1 MMYMLYCTNSLCTM
15 NISYLIIVFTDSL
28 FRILQ
33 PLFSDEQYDDF
44 ESQIEKDYFG
54 IGILSNIPFAFI
66 EEVEYIDDIS
76 LVDETG
82 EILGEIL
89 FLLRHVNQFFLPEI
103 VHETF
108 SEHVREIIKHTF
120 LFFSSESSY
129 YFAPFLEVVDIAHV
143 GKSHEHDKHVQML
156 PVLIAGI
163 EFLDSRIPVAMCDAC
178 DAMGILLL

>member
-1 MMYMLYCTNSLCTM
+1 MIIPYLVINCLYWLFSLH
-15 NISYLIIVFTDSL
+15 SL
-28 FRILQ
+28 

-44 ESQIEKDYFG
+44 ESQIEKDNFC
-54 IGILSNIPFAFI
+54 IGILPNIPFAFI
-66 EEVEYIDDIS
+66 EEVEYVDDIS

-103 VHETF
+103 VHEAF

-129 YFAPFLEVVDIAHV
+129 YFAPFLEVVDIAYCSY
-143 GKSHEHDKHVQML
+143 G
-156 PVLIAGI
+156 
-163 EFLDSRIPVAMCDAC
+163 
-178 DAMGILLL
+178 